1 MAFGCLSGDQL
12 QFLDGDAEGDG
23 DLLKAGFVDL
33 SLVGHSLSECYC
45 RFAQR
50 LGKPDLFSLTRDR
63 QFTSGVD
70 KFLLEIP
77 LCGRPRHTNCSGCL
91 GDLPELG
98 ILDVQLFDLFIS
110 EGSGH
115 VSILTNM
122 PVGTAGVQRFC
133 SGL

>member
-1 MAFGCLSGDQL
+1 
-12 QFLDGDAEGDG
+12 
-23 DLLKAGFVDL
+23 
-33 SLVGHSLSECYC
+33 
-45 RFAQR
+45 
-50 LGKPDLFSLTRDR
+50 
-63 QFTSGVD
+63 
-70 KFLLEIP
+70 
-77 LCGRPRHTNCSGCL
+77 
-91 GDLPELG
+91 LG